1 MRMRR
6 APCLWVVLLAFLVS
20 GCLGSAPTAVPS
32 PTPLPPTPRPALP
45 LPALPVPATAEP
57 TSVSNG
63 ALYATLAV
71 PHFRIRYLAAD
82 ATDVA
87 ALPAVIA
94 ALEKSYGNLAGLFGD
109 APDYPIPI
117 QFEHDPG
124 VAHVET
130 AGIVLY
136 RRNESPLY
144 VGQATHALTH
154 VFTGYTGYPF
164 FEEGLAVYATML
176 YDGSVPWPL
185 NGVPARPQTAGFLD
199 GKTYTPLA
207 AAFKYTGLGKAEYST
222 LSSGADTGQ
231 VYLEAGAFAQFM
243 IARYGLDAYRALS
256 LQPNPAAGAPVPG
269 QVPDLD
275 ALEAAFQT
283 WLRTPAAAAVPPVP
297 ALRLPAPTPAVPGPA
312 PDAAALLTAAVQTW
326 GQARGVRF
334 TISKLGHGEWLAP
347 DYLHLFVE
355 RAEDKGEVVVLGDVA
370 YSRQGSDWTRL
381 PPARTPESGLA
392 ATWIAIGDAARPAS
406 MVRPE
411 TLDGRAVWRASYFLA
426 DTPDVGR
433 YKVGGNS
440 FITVWYGVED
450 GRVYRL
456 VGPGYDERFLDW
468 DAPIEKLQP
477 APDGAR

>member
-6 APCLWVVLLAFLVS
+6 ALRLGVVLLALLMP
-20 GCLGSAPTAVPS
+20 GCLSAPPTAVLS

-45 LPALPVPATAEP
+45 LPPLPVLATAEP

-87 ALPAVIA
+87 ALPSVIT
-94 ALEKSYGNLAGLFGD
+94 ALEKSYANLAGLFGD

-144 VGQATHALTH
+144 VDQVTHALTH

-164 FEEGLAVYATML
+164 FEEGLAVYATLL
-176 YDGSVPWPL
+176 YDGATPWPM
-185 NGVPARPQTAGFLD
+185 NGVPAGRQAAGLLAGKNYTA
-199 GKTYTPLA
+199 LA
-207 AAFKYTGLGKAEYST
+207 AAFKYTGLGKAEYSA
-222 LSSGADTGQ
+222 LSSGADTGPI
-231 VYLEAGAFAQFM
+231 YLEAGAFAQFM
-243 IARYGLDAYRALS
+243 IGRYGLDAYRALS
-256 LQPNPAAGAPVPG
+256 VQPNPAAGAPVPG

-275 ALEAAFQT
+275 TLEAAFQS
-283 WLRTPAAAAVPPVP
+283 WLRTPAAAAVPPQP
-297 ALRLPAPTPAVPGPA
+297 ALHGPAPTPAMPGPV
-312 PDAAALLTAAVQTW
+312 PDGAVLLTAAVQKW
-326 GQARGVRF
+326 GQARSVRF

-370 YSRQGSDWTRL
+370 YSRQGSDWARL
-381 PPARTPESGLA
+381 SPARTPESGLA
-392 ATWIAIGDAARPAS
+392 AMWVAIGDAARPAGP
-406 MVRPE
+406 VRPE
-411 TLDGRAVWRASYFLA
+411 TLDGRTVWRVSYFLA

-440 FITVWYGVED
+440 FITIWYGTDD